1 MKKWVILCWMAMVS
15 GMVLGQEFDARE
27 DSSKAQSMPQ
37 IEILAQR
44 DRILSKVPGSVAVLD
59 IKCIRKIA
67 PMHGNELFRKIPGLN
82 VVDEE
87 GAGLR
92 LNIGIR
98 GLDPDRSRNIL
109 VLEDGIPVAL
119 NPYGEP
125 ELYFTPPIDKMTT
138 VEVLKGSGQILFGPQ
153 TTGGVVNLISANPPE
168 KESSTLRFRAG
179 TGGFVSTYASYGN
192 TIDKI
197 GFLVGYL
204 NKRADKIG
212 ATRFNLHDVSAKV
225 RIALSEKAKI
235 GIKLGLYDEFSNS
248 TYIGLTQHMYDKGG
262 QDYLRMAP
270 NDLLPVRRYHFSA
283 THQYRL
289 SKQLQL
295 QTTAFAYSTTRDWR
309 RQDFSFISSAANR
322 TGIVWGDPAIP
333 GGAIYMLKTNTHRNR
348 QFEVAGVES
357 QIKWKTEKHLLQ
369 AGSRVLSEKAEE
381 QLLIGNAPTAVG
393 GNLRDVELRKGQAIS
408 VYVHDKI
415 TLSKK
420 LDVNMGV
427 RYEQFG
433 YGRNILRGRF
443 NVNGI
448 TIIAD
453 TNLLASSSMMAILP
467 GLGFNYQ
474 LKEHAII
481 FGGIHKGF
489 APPRTKDAITAEGM
503 AMDIQQEESWN
514 TELGVR
520 IALGNSLTA
529 EATLFSMD
537 FKNQIIP
544 VSQSS
549 GNANATGLA
558 NGGRTKHRGA
568 EASISLDLGKAM
580 DKNYSLVFA
589 SNATIISS
597 RYDADRFVAIS
608 GMKTNIRNNKLPY
621 APSLIFNNSIE
632 FESSKGAGIR
642 LSGNFTGK
650 QFADEL
656 NTIAASADGRIGM
669 IDSRYITDF
678 TGFVKLPKKDIVFN
692 LAVKNLTNERY
703 IASRRPQGIRVGIDW
718 QVVLGVEIKW

>member
-1 MKKWVILCWMAMVS
+1 MKKWVILCCMMVVS
-15 GMVLGQEFDARE
+15 GAVLAQEFDARE
-27 DSSKAQSMPQ
+27 DSTKEQSMPQ

-44 DRILSKVPGSVAVLD
+44 DRILSKVPGSVTVLD
-59 IKCIRKIA
+59 FKSIKKIA
-67 PMHGNELFRKIPGLN
+67 PVHGNELFRKIPGLN

-98 GLDPDRSRNIL
+98 GLDPDRSRNVL

-125 ELYFTPPIDKMTT
+125 ELYFTPPIDKMNT

-168 KESSTLRFRAG
+168 KESSTLRLRAG

-197 GFLVGYL
+197 GFVVSYL

-212 ATRFNLHDVSAKV
+212 ATRFNLHDISAKM

-235 GIKLGLYDEFSNS
+235 GIKLGLYDELSNS

-289 SKQLQL
+289 NKQLQL
-295 QTTAFAYSTTRDWR
+295 QTTAFAYTTTRDWR
-309 RQDFSFISSAANR
+309 RQDFSFSASAANR
-322 TGIVWGDPAIP
+322 TGIVWGNPAIP
-333 GGAIYMLKTNTHRNR
+333 GGAVYMLKTNTHRNR

-369 AGSRVLSEKAEE
+369 AGSRILSEKADE

-393 GNLRDVELRKGQAIS
+393 GNLRDVEIRKGQAIS

-443 NVNGI
+443 NVNGMTI
-448 TIIAD
+448 TAD

-467 GLGFNYQ
+467 GLGFNYK

-520 IALGNSLTA
+520 IIHGNYLSA

-544 VSQSS
+544 ISQSS

-558 NGGRTKHRGA
+558 NGGRTNHRGA
-568 EASISLDLGKAM
+568 EASVSFDLGKAM
-580 DKNYSLVFA
+580 VKNYSLVVA

-597 RYDADRFVAIS
+597 RYDADRFIS
-608 GMKTNIRNNKLPY
+608 ATGMKTNIKNNKLPY
-621 APSLIFNNSIE
+621 APSFIFNNSIE
-632 FESSKGAGIR
+632 FESSKGAGFR

-656 NTIAASADGRIGM
+656 NTVAASADGRIGL
-669 IDSRYITDF
+669 INSRYIMDF
-678 TGFVKLPKKDIVFN
+678 TGFIKLPKKDIVFN

-703 IASRRPQGIRVGIDW
+703 IASRRPQGIRVGIDR
-718 QVVLGVEIKW
+718 QIVAGIELKW

>member
-1 MKKWVILCWMAMVS
+1 MMAMVS
-15 GMVLGQEFDARE
+15 GMVLAQEFDARG
-27 DSSKAQSMPQ
+27 DSVKELNMPQ

-44 DRILSKVPGSVAVLD
+44 DRILSKVPGSVSVLD
-59 IKCIRKIA
+59 FKCIRKIA

-98 GLDPDRSRNIL
+98 GLDPDRSRNVL

-168 KESSTLRFRAG
+168 KESSTLRLRAG

-197 GFLVGYL
+197 GFVVSYL

-212 ATRFNLHDVSAKV
+212 ATRFNLHDVSAKM

-235 GIKLGLYDEFSNS
+235 GIKLSLYDELSNS
-248 TYIGLTQHMYDKGG
+248 TYIGLTQSMYDKGG

-270 NDLLPVRRYHFSA
+270 NDLLPVRRFHFSA

-295 QTTAFAYSTTRDWR
+295 QTTAFAYTTTRDWR
-309 RQDFSFISSAANR
+309 RQDFSFSSSAANR
-322 TGIVWGDPAIP
+322 TGIVWGDPSIP

-369 AGSRVLSEKAEE
+369 AGSRVLSEKADE

-393 GNLRDVELRKGQAIS
+393 GNLRDVEVRKGQAIS

-427 RYEQFG
+427 RFEQFG

-443 NVNGI
+443 NVNGMTI
-448 TIIAD
+448 TAD
-453 TNLLASSSMMAILP
+453 TNLLASSSVMAVLP
-467 GLGFNYQ
+467 GLGFNYK

-514 TELGVR
+514 AELGVR
-520 IALGNSLTA
+520 IALGNSLNA

-568 EASISLDLGKAM
+568 EASISFDLGKAM
-580 DKNYSLVFA
+580 GNNYSLVFA

-597 RYDADRFVAIS
+597 RYDADRFIAIS
-608 GMKTNIRNNKLPY
+608 GMKTNIKNNKLPY

-656 NTIAASADGRIGM
+656 NTIVASADGRIGM
-669 IDSRYITDF
+669 IDSRYITNF
-678 TGFVKLPKKDIVFN
+678 TGFYKLPKKDIVFN

-703 IASRRPQGIRVGIDW
+703 IASRRPQGIRVGIDR
-718 QVVLGVEIKW
+718 QVVLGVEVKW

>member
-1 MKKWVILCWMAMVS
+1 MILCWMAMVS
-15 GMVLGQEFDARE
+15 GMVLGQEFDAPE
-27 DSSKAQSMPQ
+27 DSVKAVSMPQ
-37 IEILAQR
+37 IEILTQR
-44 DRILSKVPGSVAVLD
+44 DRILSKVPGSVTVLD
-59 IKCIRKIA
+59 FKSIKKIT

-98 GLDPDRSRNIL
+98 GLDPDRSRNVL

-153 TTGGVVNLISANPPE
+153 TTGGVVNLISANPPD
-168 KESSTLRFRAG
+168 KASSTLRLRAG

-192 TIDKI
+192 TIDKM
-197 GFLVGYL
+197 GFLVSYL
-204 NKRADKIG
+204 NKRADNIG
-212 ATRFNLHDVSAKV
+212 TTRFNLHDISAKM

-235 GIKLGLYDEFSNS
+235 GIKLGLYDELSNS

-262 QDYLRMAP
+262 QDFLRMAP

-295 QTTAFAYSTTRDWR
+295 QTTAFAYTTTRDWR
-309 RQDFSFISSAANR
+309 RQDFSFSASAQNR
-322 TGIVWGDPAIP
+322 TGVVWGDPSIP
-333 GGAIYMLKTNTHRNR
+333 GGAVYMLKTNTHRNR
-348 QFEVAGVES
+348 QFEVTGVES
-357 QIKWKTEKHLLQ
+357 QLKWKTEKHLLQ
-369 AGSRVLSEKAEE
+369 VGSRILSEKANE
-381 QLLIGNAPTAVG
+381 QLLLGNQPEAVG
-393 GNLRDVELRKGQAIS
+393 GNLRDVELRKGQAFS

-415 TLSKK
+415 ILSKK
-420 LDVNMGV
+420 FDVNLGV
-427 RYEQFG
+427 RYEHFG

-443 NVNGI
+443 NVNGMTI
-448 TIIAD
+448 TAD
-453 TNLLASSSMMAILP
+453 TNLLASSSMMAVLP
-467 GLGFNYQ
+467 GLGFNYHM
-474 LKEHAII
+474 KERAIF

-520 IALGNSLTA
+520 IIQGNYLSA

-549 GNANATGLA
+549 GNVNATGLA
-558 NGGRTKHRGA
+558 NGGRTSHRGA
-568 EASISLDLGKAM
+568 EASISLDLGKARA
-580 DKNYSLVFA
+580 KNYSLVIA
-589 SNATIISS
+589 SNATIINS
-597 RYDADRFVAIS
+597 RYNADRFIAVS
-608 GMKTNIRNNKLPY
+608 GMKTNIKNNKLPY

-632 FESSKGAGIR
+632 FDKKGSGFR
-642 LSGNFTGK
+642 LSGNYTGK

-656 NTIAASADGRIGM
+656 NTLAASTDGRIGQ
-669 IDSRYITDF
+669 IDSRYIIDF
-678 TGFVKLPKKDIVFN
+678 TGFVKLSPRDIVFT
-692 LAVKNLTNERY
+692 LAVKNLSNERY
-703 IASRRPQGIRVGIDW
+703 IASRRPQGIRVGVDR

>member
-1 MKKWVILCWMAMVS
+1 MAMVS
-15 GMVLGQEFDARE
+15 GMVLAQEFDARG
-27 DSSKAQSMPQ
+27 DSVKELNMPQ

-44 DRILSKVPGSVAVLD
+44 DRILSKVPGSVSVLD
-59 IKCIRKIA
+59 FKCIRKIA

-98 GLDPDRSRNIL
+98 GLDPDRSRNVL

-168 KESSTLRFRAG
+168 KESSTLRLRAG

-197 GFLVGYL
+197 GFVVSYL

-212 ATRFNLHDVSAKV
+212 ATRFNLHDVSAKM

-235 GIKLGLYDEFSNS
+235 GIKLSLYDELSNS
-248 TYIGLTQHMYDKGG
+248 TYIGLTQSMYDKGG

-270 NDLLPVRRYHFSA
+270 NDLLPVRRFHFSA

-295 QTTAFAYSTTRDWR
+295 QTTAFAYTTTRDWR
-309 RQDFSFISSAANR
+309 RQDFSFSSSAANR
-322 TGIVWGDPAIP
+322 TGIVWGDPSIP

-369 AGSRVLSEKAEE
+369 AGSRVLSEKADE

-393 GNLRDVELRKGQAIS
+393 GNLRDVEVRKGQAIS

-427 RYEQFG
+427 RFEQFG

-443 NVNGI
+443 NVNGMTI
-448 TIIAD
+448 TAD
-453 TNLLASSSMMAILP
+453 TNLLASSSVMAVLP
-467 GLGFNYQ
+467 GLGFNYK

-514 TELGVR
+514 AELGVR
-520 IALGNSLTA
+520 IALGNSLNA

-568 EASISLDLGKAM
+568 EASISFDLGKAM
-580 DKNYSLVFA
+580 GNNYSLVFA

-597 RYDADRFVAIS
+597 RYDADRFIAIS
-608 GMKTNIRNNKLPY
+608 GMKTNIKNNKLPY

-656 NTIAASADGRIGM
+656 NTIVASADGRIGM
-669 IDSRYITDF
+669 IDSRYITNF
-678 TGFVKLPKKDIVFN
+678 TGFYKLPKKDIVFN

-703 IASRRPQGIRVGIDW
+703 IASRRPQGIRVGIDR
-718 QVVLGVEIKW
+718 QVVLGVEVKW

>member
-1 MKKWVILCWMAMVS
+1 MLCMMAMVS
-15 GMVLGQEFDARE
+15 GMVLAQEFDARG
-27 DSSKAQSMPQ
+27 DSVKELNMPQ

-44 DRILSKVPGSVAVLD
+44 DRILSKVPGSVSVLD
-59 IKCIRKIA
+59 FKCIRKIA

-98 GLDPDRSRNIL
+98 GLDPDRSRNVL

-168 KESSTLRFRAG
+168 KESSILRLRAG

-192 TIDKI
+192 TIDKV
-197 GFLVGYL
+197 GFLVSYL

-212 ATRFNLHDVSAKV
+212 ATRFNLHDISAKM

-235 GIKLGLYDEFSNS
+235 GIKLGLYDEQSNS
-248 TYIGLTQHMYDKGG
+248 TYIGLTQNMYDKGG

-289 SKQLQL
+289 NKQLQL
-295 QTTAFAYSTTRDWR
+295 QTTAFAYTTTRDWR
-309 RQDFSFISSAANR
+309 RQDFSFSSSAANR
-322 TGIVWGDPAIP
+322 TGIVWGNPAIP

-369 AGSRVLSEKAEE
+369 AGSRVLSEKADE
-381 QLLIGNAPTAVG
+381 QLLLGNHPEAVG
-393 GNLRDVELRKGQAIS
+393 GNLRDVEVRKGQAIS

-443 NVNGI
+443 NVNGMTI
-448 TIIAD
+448 TAD
-453 TNLLASSSMMAILP
+453 TNLLASSSMMAVLP
-467 GLGFNYQ
+467 GLGFNYK
-474 LKEHAII
+474 LKEYAII

-520 IALGNSLTA
+520 IALGKSLNA

-544 VSQSS
+544 ISQSS

-558 NGGRTKHRGA
+558 NGGRTKHLGA
-568 EASISLDLGKAM
+568 EASISFDLGKAM
-580 DKNYSLVFA
+580 AKNYSLVVA

-597 RYDADRFVAIS
+597 RYAADRFITAI
-608 GMKTNIRNNKLPY
+608 GMKTNIKNNKLPY

-703 IASRRPQGIRVGIDW
+703 IASRRPQGIRVGIDR
-718 QVVLGVEIKW
+718 QVVLGVEVKW